1 MEFFGLDIGTSSIK
15 ACQLAREGERFRLK
29 ALGLT
34 PTPGQGLASE
44 AEKDWQATAE
54 TIKRLLTEARITTRS
69 VATAFP
75 EGQVFT
81 RVIEMPKLSA
91 EELASA
97 IRWEAEQYIPV
108 PLDEV
113 SLDHLDVSPKGS
125 EKTEVL
131 LVAAPKTLINK
142 YFRVLEMAGL
152 SAVSMETELVAAARS
167 LVPVEDSPT
176 LLVNFGARATD
187 VAVVRDGMIVLT
199 RSIATA
205 GEAFTRALA
214 TSLGMEKA
222 QAEEYKKAYGLE
234 QAQLEGKIR
243 QALGPIFD
251 SVVAE
256 LKRAMAFYQE
266 HSGGDEVKQVVL
278 MGGTAGLPQATGL
291 MAEKLGVEVQVGN
304 PFQKIIETPELVQL
318 AETAPLYA
326 VALGL
331 AMREGFK

>member
-15 ACQLAREGERFRLK
+15 ACQLSREDGRFRLV

-44 AEKDWQATAE
+44 AEKDWRATAE
-54 TIKRLLTEARITTRS
+54 VVKKLINEAKIATRS
-69 VATAFP
+69 VATSFP

-81 RVIEMPKLSA
+81 RVIEMPKLSS

-97 IRWEAEQYIPV
+97 IRWEAEQYIPM

-113 SLDHLDVSPKGS
+113 SLDHLDVSREGAD
-125 EKTEVL
+125 KTEVL
-131 LVAAPKTLINK
+131 LVAAPKTLIDK
-142 YFRVLEMAGL
+142 YLRVLEMAGL
-152 SAVSMETELVAAARS
+152 NVVSMETELIAASRS
-167 LVPVEDSPT
+167 LVPAETAPT
-176 LLVNFGARATD
+176 LLVDFGARATD
-187 VAVVRDGMIVLT
+187 VAVVRGGMIVYT

-214 TSLGMEKA
+214 TGLGMEKA

-234 QAQLEGKIR
+234 SAQLEGKIK

-256 LKRAMAFYQE
+256 LKRAIDFYQE
-266 HSGGDEVKQVVL
+266 HSGDEKIKQVVL

-291 MAEKLGVEVQVGN
+291 MAEKLGVEVQIAN
-304 PFQKIIETPELVQL
+304 PFQKIIETPELASL
-318 AETAPLYA
+318 ADTASLYA
-326 VALGL
+326 VAVGL
-331 AMREGFK
+331 AMKEV